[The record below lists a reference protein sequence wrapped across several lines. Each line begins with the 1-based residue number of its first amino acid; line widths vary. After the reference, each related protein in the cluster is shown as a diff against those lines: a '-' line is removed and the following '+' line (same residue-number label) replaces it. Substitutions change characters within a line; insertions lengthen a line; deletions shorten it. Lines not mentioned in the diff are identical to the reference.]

1 VVTLRARALL
11 LDFDGVLVDST
22 AAVER
27 AWTLWADERGLD
39 RAHILAHAHGR
50 RSADVIRLVAPDMDV
65 EVEAALLE
73 DREVDSA
80 STVRAFEGAAALLAG
95 LPPRK
100 WAIVTS
106 GTRKLATARLR
117 ATGLPIPDAL
127 ITADDVTKGKPE
139 PDPYLLA
146 ARTLGVAPEDC
157 VVIEDA
163 PAGAEAARRAGMRA
177 IAVISSH
184 APEEF
189 DEPTAM
195 VAKLTAITVATD
207 DDELQITVEPLDR
220 QV

>member
-1 VVTLRARALL
+1 MIVLRARALL

-39 RAHILAHAHGR
+39 RDEILANAHGR
-50 RSADVIRLVAPDMDV
+50 RSADVIRLIAPDLDV
-65 EVEAALLE
+65 ASEAARIE
-73 DREVDSA
+73 TREVDSA
-80 STVRAFEGAAALLAG
+80 HTVSAFEGADTLLAT
-95 LPPRK
+95 LPARR

-106 GTRKLATARLR
+106 GTRKLATARLQ
-117 ATGLPIPDAL
+117 ATGLPVPDVL
-127 ITADDVTKGKPE
+127 VTADDVTEGKPS

-146 ARTLGVAPEDC
+146 ARTLDVAAEDC

-163 PAGAEAARRAGMRA
+163 PAGAQAARNAGMRA

-184 APEEF
+184 AAEEF

-195 VAKLTAITVATD
+195 VAALTDITVTAGEHELEIAVIAL
-207 DDELQITVEPLDR
+207 DE